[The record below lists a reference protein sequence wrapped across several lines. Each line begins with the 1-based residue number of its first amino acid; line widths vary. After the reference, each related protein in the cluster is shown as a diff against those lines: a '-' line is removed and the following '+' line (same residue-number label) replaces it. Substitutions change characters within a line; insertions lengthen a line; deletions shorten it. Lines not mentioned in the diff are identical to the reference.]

1 MKWIKLKD
9 FCNSLNDEQLQK
21 KVIVWREDEAISRIN
36 AELLPED
43 QYIGDGEEGCYP
55 ESEVSEPIE
64 TLKKVYSKGDPILWE
79 KF

>member
-1 MKWIKLKD
+1 MKWIKLKE
-9 FCNSLNDEQLQK
+9 FCNSLNEEQLKK

-36 AELLPED
+36 AELLTED
-43 QYIGDGEEGCYP
+43 QYIGDGEDGCYP
-55 ESEVSEPIE
+55 ESEASEPIE